1 MLKKW
6 FVKNIPVIKTLFHLI
21 FCILPFLLPLP
32 ATASIA
38 ASGCRL
44 ENRFDIRYALAKA
57 ETPVAH
63 KSAAGG

>member
-1 MLKKW
+1 LQEAH
-6 FVKNIPVIKTLFHLI
+6 FI
-21 FCILPFLLPLP
+21 FCILPFLLPFP

-44 ENRFDIRYALAKA
+44 ANRFDIRYALAKA

-63 KSAAGG
+63 KSAACG